1 MMSWSMKRENNMKKL
16 LVVDDNLQN
25 RRLMER
31 KLNQWGVV
39 FSMASNGEEALSAV
53 KKEEFSLILMDIN
66 LPRTD
71 QDDPIN
77 YLGMELSEEILA
89 SSPSPKPVIVAITA
103 HGMDAQRKAI
113 LNSGITS
120 IIQKGRED
128 YYHRIL
134 ECLQSHGIVES
145 ELIHKPT
152 FEVPLVA
159 MVSSASS
166 TPPIA
171 PSAYPNTQSTRF
183 EDSIDQTLV
192 APDEPQVESLDG
204 IGSIAKALDR
214 MLQETKEFMHLLPAA
229 SECLPICNSICGCL
243 EHTIVQLRAP
253 ASSKR
258 DSNFGHWFTNQVVAL
273 PADLQDL
280 KTEAAKTILHSPS
293 QIDGW
298 IASLNTILSHVHQI
312 SGRTAH
318 SDRSS
323 ADAKESDS
331 GKVQNDL
338 SDPQPV
344 VPLVHNNT
352 IAVLIV
358 DDEPA
363 AREDLARKTR
373 KLGYLAIPCDS
384 GTTAIELLQRMHF
397 DICLVDMAMPDMDGM
412 QFIHKVKNRPELS
425 HIPIVVVS
433 GSCTDATGSQAI
445 EAGAADYLSKPAQI
459 EVLKA
464 RITYCLRSSEQRRL
478 ELSKFLPPHIA
489 RELLSDDSI
498 LKKPKFCD
506 ITVMVCDIRGFS
518 KICETRHPGDTI
530 RWISDVMNS
539 LSEII
544 LKSGG
549 TIVDYV
555 GDEIMAMWG
564 APVESDNHPEIATRC
579 ALELQ
584 QEVQKLS
591 EKWLPEL
598 QAPLAVGIGIHSG
611 LAVCGNTGSQRRIK
625 YGPLGNTVNLASRVQ
640 GTTKYLRSS
649 ILVTNE
655 TRNRI
660 KKDLVSRRVC
670 RIRVNNLKEPVELFE
685 LSDPLTRKQNQKFF
699 QSYQETLAAFECSS
713 GDEESI
719 QSTLASAAQLLA
731 ENPNDGPARLLMSRI
746 LQVSL
751 GYPFDPVWTMIGK

>member
-1 MMSWSMKRENNMKKL
+1 MKKL

-152 FEVPLVA
+152 LEVPLAA
-159 MVSSASS
+159 MVSSGSS

-171 PSAYPNTQSTRF
+171 PTAYPNTQSTRF

-280 KTEAAKTILHSPS
+280 KTEAAKTILHS
-293 QIDGW
+293 
-298 IASLNTILSHVHQI
+298 
-312 SGRTAH
+312 
-318 SDRSS
+318 
-323 ADAKESDS
+323 
-331 GKVQNDL
+331 
-338 SDPQPV
+338 
-344 VPLVHNNT
+344 
-352 IAVLIV
+352 
-358 DDEPA
+358 
-363 AREDLARKTR
+363 
-373 KLGYLAIPCDS
+373 
-384 GTTAIELLQRMHF
+384 
-397 DICLVDMAMPDMDGM
+397 
-412 QFIHKVKNRPELS
+412 
-425 HIPIVVVS
+425 
-433 GSCTDATGSQAI
+433 
-445 EAGAADYLSKPAQI
+445 
-459 EVLKA
+459 
-464 RITYCLRSSEQRRL
+464 
-478 ELSKFLPPHIA
+478 
-489 RELLSDDSI
+489 
-498 LKKPKFCD
+498 
-506 ITVMVCDIRGFS
+506 
-518 KICETRHPGDTI
+518 
-530 RWISDVMNS
+530 
-539 LSEII
+539 
-544 LKSGG
+544 
-549 TIVDYV
+549 
-555 GDEIMAMWG
+555 
-564 APVESDNHPEIATRC
+564 
-579 ALELQ
+579 
-584 QEVQKLS
+584 
-591 EKWLPEL
+591 
-598 QAPLAVGIGIHSG
+598 
-611 LAVCGNTGSQRRIK
+611 
-625 YGPLGNTVNLASRVQ
+625 
-640 GTTKYLRSS
+640 
-649 ILVTNE
+649 
-655 TRNRI
+655 
-660 KKDLVSRRVC
+660 
-670 RIRVNNLKEPVELFE
+670 
-685 LSDPLTRKQNQKFF
+685 
-699 QSYQETLAAFECSS
+699 
-713 GDEESI
+713 
-719 QSTLASAAQLLA
+719 
-731 ENPNDGPARLLMSRI
+731 
-746 LQVSL
+746 
-751 GYPFDPVWTMIGK
+751 